1 MHRFRRG
8 LLAAAI
14 AAALLIGLAALG
26 YRVRSDTVA
35 GAGLPQMVQRW
46 RDRAGV
52 PAVTLA
58 VDAPGRPVVLTASG
72 TGLRDGGPEITVDAQ
87 FRVASITKVFVATV
101 VLQLAEEGRLR
112 LDDPLARYM
121 PSFPGADRITLRQLL
136 NHTSGVPDFELADHF
151 GEGLLAHRQRRWR
164 TDEILALAA
173 KARPDFAPG
182 SHYRYSNTGYVLLG
196 EVIGA
201 VTGSSWAAEV
211 RRRIIDPLHL
221 EHTYVAGAEP
231 VPGGVLPGYFD
242 TDNDGD
248 EENIETGRPWPAQE
262 TAEGAAGAIVSTAG
276 DLAVFGGALFR
287 GRLLAAPS
295 LRQMLTEGPHH
306 PRNSNYGLG
315 VEISRP
321 DYRTTVSGHGGAL
334 PGFRS
339 TLWYVPQRDTVIV
352 VLTNDWRANPQD
364 LAELALR
371 RHLRRSGPGVPQ
383 LAVTRH

>member
-8 LLAAAI
+8 HLAAAI
-14 AAALLIGLAALG
+14 AAALVLGLAGLAHH
-26 YRVRSDTVA
+26 VRSDAVTSA
-35 GAGLPQMVQRW
+35 GKGLPQMVERW

-52 PAVTLA
+52 PAVTVA
-58 VDAPGRPVVLTASG
+58 VDAPGRPLVLAAAG
-72 TGLRDGGPEITVDAQ
+72 TGLRNGGPAVTVDAQ
-87 FRVASITKVFVATV
+87 FRIASITKLFVATV
-101 VLQLAEEGRLR
+101 VLQLAQEGRLR
-112 LDDPLARYM
+112 LEDPLARFV
-121 PSFPGADRITLRQLL
+121 PSFPGGGRITLRQLL

-151 GEGLLAHRQRRWR
+151 GEGLLADRQRRWR
-164 TDEILALAA
+164 IDEILALAA
-173 KARPDFAPG
+173 KARPDFVPG
-182 SHYRYSNTGYVLLG
+182 SNYRYSNTGYVLLG

-201 VTGSSWAAEV
+201 VTGSSWDAEV

-242 TDNDGD
+242 ADNDGD

-262 TAEGAAGAIVSTAG
+262 TAEGAAGAIVSTAA

-287 GRLLAAPS
+287 GRLLAPQS
-295 LRQMLTEGPHH
+295 LQQMLTEGPHH

-321 DYRTTVSGHGGAL
+321 DYRTTVWGHGGAL

-339 TLWYVPQRDTVIV
+339 TLWYVPHRDTVIV

-371 RHLRRSGPGVPQ
+371 R
-383 LAVTRH
+383 

>member
-14 AAALLIGLAALG
+14 AAALVIVLAGLA
-26 YRVRSDTVA
+26 YRVRSDTVISA
-35 GAGLPQMVQRW
+35 GAGLPQMVERW
-46 RDRAGV
+46 RERAGV

-58 VDAPGRPVVLTASG
+58 VDAPGRPLILTAAG
-72 TGLRDGGPEITVDAQ
+72 TGLRDGGPPITVDAQ
-87 FRVASITKVFVATV
+87 FRVASITKLFVATV
-101 VLQLAEEGRLR
+101 VLQLAQEGRLR
-112 LDDPLARYM
+112 LDDTLEQYV
-121 PSFPGADRITLRQLL
+121 PSFPGGDRITLRHLL

-151 GEGLLAHRQRRWR
+151 GEGLLADRQRRWR
-164 TDEILALAA
+164 TDEILALVAN
-173 KARPDFAPG
+173 ARPDFAPG
-182 SHYRYSNTGYVLLG
+182 TRYRYSNTGYVLLG

-201 VTGSSWAAEV
+201 LTGSTWAAEV
-211 RRRIIDPLHL
+211 RRRIINPLHL
-221 EHTYVAGAEP
+221 QHTHIAGAEP

-248 EENIETGRPWPAQE
+248 EENIETGRPWPSLE
-262 TAEGAAGAIVSTAG
+262 TAEGSAGAIVSTAG

-287 GRLLAAPS
+287 GRLLSPQS
-295 LRQMLTEGPHH
+295 LRDMLAEGPHH

-321 DYRTTVSGHGGAL
+321 DYRTTVWGHGGAL

-339 TLWYVPQRDTVIV
+339 TLWFVPHRDLVVV
-352 VLTNDWRANPQD
+352 VLANDWRANPQD

-371 RHLRRSGPGVPQ
+371 G
-383 LAVTRH
+383 

>member
-1 MHRFRRG
+1 MSRFRRG

-14 AAALLIGLAALG
+14 AAALVTGLAGLAHH
-26 YRVRSDTVA
+26 VRSDTVTSA
-35 GAGLPQMVQRW
+35 GNGLPQMVQRW

-58 VDAPGRPVVLTASG
+58 VDVPGRPLVLTAAG
-72 TGLRDGGPEITVDAQ
+72 TGLRTGGPPVTVDAQ
-87 FRVASITKVFVATV
+87 FRVASITKLFVATV
-101 VLQLAEEGRLR
+101 VLQLAQEGRLR
-112 LDDPLARYM
+112 LDDPLARYL
-121 PSFPGADRITLRQLL
+121 PSFPGAGHITLRQLL
-136 NHTSGVPDFELADHF
+136 NHTSGVPDFEMADHF
-151 GEGLLAHRQRRWR
+151 GEGLLADRQRHWR
-164 TDEILALAA
+164 TDEILALVTHV
-173 KARPDFAPG
+173 KPDFPPG
-182 SHYRYSNTGYVLLG
+182 TRYQYSNTGYVLLG

-201 VTGSSWAAEV
+201 VTGSTWAAEV

-221 EHTYVAGAEP
+221 RHTHIAGAEP

-248 EENIETGRPWPAQE
+248 EENIETGRPWPSME
-262 TAEGAAGAIVSTAG
+262 TAEGSAGAIVSTAA
-276 DLAVFGGALFR
+276 DLATFGAALFR
-287 GRLLAAPS
+287 GRLLSPHS
-295 LRQMLTEGPHH
+295 LQQMLAEGPHH

-321 DYRTTVSGHGGAL
+321 DYRTTIWGHGGAL

-339 TLWYVPQRDTVIV
+339 SLWYVPQRDTVIV

-371 RHLRRSGPGVPQ
+371 SSP
-383 LAVTRH
+383 

>member
-1 MHRFRRG
+1 MSRFRRG

-14 AAALLIGLAALG
+14 AAALVIGLAGLAHH
-26 YRVRSDTVA
+26 VRSDAVTSA
-35 GAGLPQMVQRW
+35 SKGLPQMVERW
-46 RDRAGV
+46 RARAGV

-58 VDAPGRPVVLTASG
+58 VDAPGRPVVLAAAG
-72 TGLRDGGPEITVDAQ
+72 TGLRTGGPPVTVDAQ
-87 FRVASITKVFVATV
+87 FRIASITKLFVATV
-101 VLQLAEEGRLR
+101 VLQLAQEGRLH
-112 LDDPLARYM
+112 LEDPLARYV
-121 PSFPGADRITLRQLL
+121 PSFPGGGRITLRQLL

-151 GEGLLAHRQRRWR
+151 GEGLLADRQRRWR
-164 TDEILALAA
+164 TDEILALVTHV
-173 KARPDFAPG
+173 KPDFAPG
-182 SHYRYSNTGYVLLG
+182 SRYRYSNTGYVLLG
-196 EVIGA
+196 EVIHA
-201 VTGSSWAAEV
+201 VTGATWATEV

-221 EHTYVAGAEP
+221 QHTHIAGAEP

-262 TAEGAAGAIVSTAG
+262 TAEGAAGAIVSTAA

-287 GRLLAAPS
+287 GRLLTPQS
-295 LRQMLTEGPHH
+295 LRQMLAEGPHH

-321 DYRTTVSGHGGAL
+321 DYRTTVWGHGGAL

-339 TLWYVPQRDTVIV
+339 TLWYLPHRDTVIV

-371 RHLRRSGPGVPQ
+371 R
-383 LAVTRH
+383 